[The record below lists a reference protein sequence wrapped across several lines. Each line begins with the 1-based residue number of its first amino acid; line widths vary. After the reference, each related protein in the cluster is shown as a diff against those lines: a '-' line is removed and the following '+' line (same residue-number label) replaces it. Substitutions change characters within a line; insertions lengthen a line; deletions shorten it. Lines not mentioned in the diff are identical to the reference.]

1 LIAESFRQSV
11 ESFLFVWQGKRYT
24 LGVSIGLV
32 ELCPYH
38 HSIEQVLIMA
48 DTACYQAKDLGR
60 NRVHTFVESDKELE
74 LRQLEMQWVSS
85 IKEAINNNQFFL
97 VFQNITDNK
106 GDNEEYH
113 YEILLRLIN
122 SNGNLCSPNQFIP
135 AAERYNLMPNIDRWV
150 IKSYFR
156 WLRENPEHLE
166 NLACGSINVS
176 TQSLGEDS
184 FSKFLIEIFEH
195 YQIPHNKICFEITEG
210 MAITHIDNT
219 QSFIKKFRN
228 LGCRFALDDFGT
240 GFSSYAY
247 LKELCVDYIKIDGV
261 FIKNLADNKV
271 DIAMVK
277 SIRDVAEAMGIETV
291 AEFVEDGL
299 ILQRLKEIG
308 IDFSQG
314 YHLHKP
320 TKLSDQAFSLREE
333 RQ

>member
-1 LIAESFRQSV
+1 
-11 ESFLFVWQGKRYT
+11 
-24 LGVSIGLV
+24 
-32 ELCPYH
+32 
-38 HSIEQVLIMA
+38 
-48 DTACYQAKDLGR
+48 
-60 NRVHTFVESDKELE
+60 
-74 LRQLEMQWVSS
+74 
-85 IKEAINNNQFFL
+85 
-97 VFQNITDNK
+97 
-106 GDNEEYH
+106 
-113 YEILLRLIN
+113 
-122 SNGNLCSPNQFIP
+122 
-135 AAERYNLMPNIDRWV
+135 MPNIDRWV
-150 IKSYFR
+150 INSYFS
-156 WLRENPEHLE
+156 WLRENPDHLE
-166 NLACGSINVS
+166 NLSCGSINVS

-184 FSKFLIEIFEH
+184 FSKFLIDIFER

-219 QSFIKKFRN
+219 QSFIKNFRN

-291 AEFVEDGL
+291 AEFVEDQI
-299 ILQRLKEIG
+299 ILDRLKEIG

-320 TKLSDQAFSLREE
+320 TKLIEDAFPVVEKKFLPHT
-333 RQ
+333 